1 MNAKR
6 FSHSQAAALI
16 PTVDILLT
24 SIQATLQEA
33 YTLRLRLENLEP
45 LSIEA
50 RNLQQE
56 LLFLF
61 RIACSYSD
69 ELGNLGVLLEDAEAG
84 IVAFPSDC
92 EPFQMTRYT
101 WRKGDADITKTQGI
115 SYIDPKPSSVS
126 F

>member
-1 MNAKR
+1 MDTRR
-6 FSHSQAAALI
+6 FSKSQATALI

-33 YTLRLRLENLEP
+33 YNIRLRLETLTP

-61 RIACSYSD
+61 RVTCSYSD
-69 ELGNLGVLLEDAEAG
+69 ELAKLGVLLEDAEAG
-84 IVAFPSDC
+84 IVTFPSDC
-92 EPFQMTRYT
+92 EPFQMTRYL
-101 WRKGDADITKTQGI
+101 WRKGDADVTTTQGLTHI
-115 SYIDPKPSSVS
+115 KPELSSVTL
-126 F
+126 